1 MNKRAPARATRKH
14 LIAQLTAQPMLPAY
28 IEAMPSPVFTRL
40 IQYVGKEDAQEL
52 LACATDAQVQD
63 LIESDT
69 WQNAAPGQ
77 EEKFKPSQFL
87 EWLQIWQD
95 MSPRFLVAKLQA
107 LGSDTLALALDR
119 YVVVVDLEEVG
130 VSDHVDT
137 FYPYGVMPRV
147 DENWEQILGLLSD
160 IADEDPE
167 FLEEALAQCC
177 MRRSLLVD
185 KTYIAGNDTLE
196 HSVDGRR
203 DRHRRDQ
210 GYITPMDAAS
220 FLGDAK
226 RKSLEQLMIE
236 VSYDPL
242 TALHLAAM
250 QRRTVPEMERV
261 EEDNAEPATVPETAD
276 MPSDTRELDDLL
288 VQHHIVEEGSVTALL
303 TGGAEQDTLYLRRQM
318 RVLALNNPA
327 ALQSRQNE
335 ILYLANVLMEGM
347 PVQGGRLSDSLAL
360 QGAWALC
367 NLGLETCV
375 FEEAW
380 VSETEILNAFLCEEP
395 GLIKAFR
402 LGLHLISD
410 LPGRVARLL
419 EAELASPQCKRR
431 LRDYPWVQEQATY
444 ALTKFA
450 LGREVEGDAGDALN
464 ALLDSLL
471 FLADNTVCQQ
481 LRVIA
486 DALPRFPRSLEADA
500 VPGVHVDARWRFIE
514 TPADVQR
521 LQHFIQALEGRLIP
535 D

>member
-1 MNKRAPARATRKH
+1 MNKRAPARAARQH
-14 LIAQLTAQPMLPAY
+14 LLAQLLAQPMLPAY
-28 IEAMPSPVFTRL
+28 IEAMSSPVFTRL
-40 IQYVGKEDAQEL
+40 IQYVGKEDAQAL
-52 LACATDAQVQD
+52 LACATDAQMQD

-69 WQNAAPGQ
+69 WQNTAPGQ

-87 EWLQIWQD
+87 AWLQIWQD

-167 FLEEALAQCC
+167 FLDEALAQCC

-203 DRHRRDQ
+203 DRHRRGQ
-210 GYITPMDAAS
+210 GYITPMDAAA

-226 RKSLEQLMIE
+226 TNSFEQLMIE

-242 TALHLAAM
+242 TALHLTAM
-250 QRRTVPEMERV
+250 QRRSVPDV
-261 EEDNAEPATVPETAD
+261 ETAGEESAD
-276 MPSDTRELDDLL
+276 ETRVTATGNEPPDTRELDALL

-303 TGGAEQDTLYLRRQM
+303 TAGAEQDTLYLRQQM
-318 RVLALNNPA
+318 RVLAQNDPA
-327 ALQSRQNE
+327 ALQQRQNE

-347 PVQGGRLSDSLAL
+347 PVQGGRLPDALAL

-375 FEEAW
+375 FEESW
-380 VSETEILNAFLCEEP
+380 GSEEEMLKAFLQTEP

-402 LGLHLISD
+402 LGLHRISD
-410 LPGRVARLL
+410 LPGRVVRLL
-419 EAELASPQCKRR
+419 EAELASPPCKRR
-431 LRDYPWVQEQATY
+431 LRNYPWVQEQVTY

-450 LGREVEGDAGDALN
+450 LGTEVEGTAGNALN

-471 FLADNTVCQQ
+471 FLVDNTVCQQ

-486 DALPRFPRSLEADA
+486 DALPRFPRSLDVNA

-514 TPADVQR
+514 TPADVRR
-521 LQHFIQALEGRLIP
+521 LQHFIQDLEGRLIP